1 MSKYIQRLDS
11 LAIKSTAIAG
21 SNEPDI
27 SASLPVLAKDQFAEI
42 AKKILGKD
50 AGGQLCCITDYP
62 STSCYRYARG
72 ETPPPLD
79 FLLRVL
85 RSDAGEQF
93 LCALMGKEQWWIEM
107 QRAAEVGRKVL
118 EITKS

>member
-1 MSKYIQRLDS
+1 MGKHIYDMDS
-11 LAIKSTAIAG
+11 RAIKSAATNG
-21 SNEPDI
+21 SNEPDT
-27 SASLPVLAKDQFAEI
+27 AEPLPVLAKDQFAE
-42 AKKILGKD
+42 AARKILGKD

-85 RSDAGEQF
+85 RSDTGERF
-93 LCALMGKEQWWIEM
+93 LCALMGREQWWTEM
-107 QRAAEVGRKVL
+107 QRAADVGRKVL